1 MTRAI
6 SLTLVLL
13 ATTAAL
19 PAAAQD
25 SGGLRLRGNPIA
37 TLDQIEADTSRGCP
51 LSSTSVT
58 VGVNKAFGTGSSAT
72 QGLRTVAG
80 STGNSGCRPLVT
92 TGGGSRRES
101 RTRSGL
107 ASRPVDQRPR
117 SARGAGQHQ
126 LHPRDQ
132 HRRRRRVGRHPTH
145 TEPDLPVR
153 SAAHRFVRPRQ
164 YLSTPCGGVCGVTS
178 GAGHLQKMP
187 AAKPAARVS
196 PRSRQR
202 SRSAAGMIFG
212 ARIASGVCARVRTIN
227 GSATVRR
234 RHPVVMRAICRAAFS
249 PSLPAQISVAYGR
262 PLMRSKDA

>member
-37 TLDQIEADTSRGCP
+37 TLDQIEANTSRGCP

-92 TGGGSRRES
+92 TQVAVGGNLALGAGSQAGQS
-101 RTRSGL
+101 INVQG
-107 ASRPVDQRPR
+107 Q
-117 SARGAGQHQ
+117 RGALDSISFTRGINI
-126 LHPRDQ
+126 
-132 HRRRRRVGRHPTH
+132 
-145 TEPDLPVR
+145 
-153 SAAHRFVRPRQ
+153 
-164 YLSTPCGGVCGVTS
+164 GV
-178 GAGHLQKMP
+178 GAG
-187 AAKPAARVS
+187 
-196 PRSRQR
+196 
-202 SRSAAGMIFG
+202 
-212 ARIASGVCARVRTIN
+212 
-227 GSATVRR
+227 
-234 RHPVVMRAICRAAFS
+234 
-249 PSLPAQISVAYGR
+249 SVATQR
-262 PLMRSKDA
+262 IQNLTSR